1 MRILLLLLACVLYA
15 ADDPF
20 LAKYC
25 VSCHGANAK
34 MGGLVLAG
42 LSNDDAAWEKA
53 VKRIRAG
60 EMPPPG
66 APRPDVEVARA
77 FVKSVTARLDRAAP
91 YAGRPV
97 IRRLNR
103 TEYTN
108 AVRDLFGLAL
118 PLADELPQDQSA
130 AGFDNIADA
139 LSISPLLLER
149 YLKVARRV
157 SELATGTGDASPIV
171 ETFPARGTQA
181 AWQGEHMPIGT
192 RGGIRVTHYFPR
204 DGDYDVRAFLV
215 KESLTPLEGVRFFKL
230 RLTGVRAGSHN
241 VIVTFPDEF
250 AEREG
255 PVSNVGGIGGAALG
269 GPLDVLGTAVRPTI
283 EFRLDG
289 KRVKLFEIGGMTAG
303 EAAFDGQPGP
313 PALGRIEIAGPYN
326 VTSASER
333 KIFTCKASDA
343 CAEQIL
349 KPLVRRAFRRD
360 VSAADVAP
368 FLKVYAR
375 HSRDFESGIAA
386 AIREVLL
393 APDFLFRLEFDSGA
407 LRDFELASRLSFFL
421 WSSIPDD
428 RLLDV
433 AASGRLRQQW
443 DQVVRRMLADEKSA
457 ALMGNFVT
465 QWLGLNGI
473 DAVDVDRQLFPAY
486 DKGLTQAFATETRLF
501 VGSLLR
507 ENRKI
512 GDLIGANYT
521 YVNDRLAAHYG
532 IPGVVG
538 PGFRRV
544 TLGAESDRGGVL
556 THGSVL
562 LLTSHAARTS
572 PVLRGKWI
580 LDNLLNSPPPP
591 PPANVP
597 TLDESPRDGRK
608 LTAREQIERHRAIP
622 GCASCHNRID
632 PLGFALENYDVIGR
646 WRTQDEGSPID
657 ASSTMANGARVAGSQ
672 GLRAMFATRADE
684 LAHAT
689 AERLLTYAVG
699 RELDARDQPAVREIL
714 RQTEAGG
721 YRFQDLIAAV
731 TRSVPFRMRQKQ
743 EQ

>member
-1 MRILLLLLACVLYA
+1 MLA

-25 VSCHGANAK
+25 VSCHSASAK
-34 MGGLVLAG
+34 MGGLVLSG
-42 LSNDDAAWEKA
+42 LSADDPAWEKT
-53 VKRIRAG
+53 VKRVRAG

-66 APRPDVEVARA
+66 APKPDADAARA
-77 FVKSVTARLDRAAP
+77 FVRGVTARLDRAAP

-108 AVRDLFGLAL
+108 AVRDLFGLTL

-204 DGDYDVRAFLV
+204 DGDYDLRAFLV
-215 KESLTPLEGVRFFKL
+215 KESLTPLEGVRFFKM

-250 AEREG
+250 AEHEG
-255 PVSNVGGIGGAALG
+255 PVSNVSGIGGAALG

-289 KRVKLFEIGGMTAG
+289 KRLKLFEIGGMTAG

-326 VTSASER
+326 VAPSSER
-333 KIFTCKASDA
+333 RIFTCKGSDA

-375 HSRDFESGIAA
+375 HSKNFESGIAA
-386 AIREVLL
+386 AVREILL
-393 APDFLFRLEFDSGA
+393 APDFLFRLEFDSEA
-407 LRDFELASRLSFFL
+407 SRDFELASRLSFFL

-443 DQVVRRMLADEKSA
+443 DSEVRRMLADEKSS

-465 QWLGLNGI
+465 QWLGLNGL

-521 YVNDRLAAHYG
+521 YLNDRLAAHYG
-532 IPGVVG
+532 IPGVIG

-597 TLDESPRDGRK
+597 ALDESPRDGKK

-646 WRTQDEGSPID
+646 WRTQDEGSPVD
-657 ASSTMANGARVAGSQ
+657 ASSTMANGLKLAGAQ
-672 GLRAMFATRADE
+672 GLRTMFAARTEE

-689 AERLLTYAVG
+689 TERLLTYAVG
-699 RELDARDQPAVREIL
+699 RELEARDQPAVREIL

-731 TRSVPFRMRQKQ
+731 TKSVPFRMRPKQ